1 MTFRDGIRRDLQA
14 KRQAERS
21 QADETKV
28 LRIGDIVSLA
38 RTGQMSDR
46 RSLEVIQQ
54 ILNGDADRIVR
65 IGNEYRP
72 DIQTGEQR

>member
-14 KRQAERS
+14 KRQHDAAKQMEL
-21 QADETKV
+21 KV
-28 LRIGDIVSLA
+28 LSISNVVTLT

-46 RSLEVIQQ
+46 KCLEEVQK

-65 IGNEYRP
+65 VGEEYRP
-72 DIQTGEQR
+72 DIQTGETR

>member
-14 KRQAERS
+14 KRQADRS
-21 QADETKV
+21 QADEKKV

-54 ILNGDADRIVR
+54 ILNGDAERIVR
-65 IGNEYRP
+65 VGEEYRP
-72 DIQTGEQR
+72 DMNTGEQR

>member
-14 KRQAERS
+14 KRQADRS
-21 QADETKV
+21 QADEKKV

-54 ILNGDADRIVR
+54 ILNGDAERIVR
-65 IGNEYRP
+65 VGEEYRP
-72 DIQTGEQR
+72 DMNTGETR